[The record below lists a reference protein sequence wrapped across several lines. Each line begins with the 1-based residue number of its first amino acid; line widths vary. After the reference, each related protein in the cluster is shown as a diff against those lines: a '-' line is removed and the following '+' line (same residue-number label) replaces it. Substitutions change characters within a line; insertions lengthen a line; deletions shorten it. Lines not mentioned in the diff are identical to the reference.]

1 VKIFNNIS
9 KEKAQRIL
17 FITVLI
23 LVFGVFF
30 ISLSLLGPGDDTDKD
45 PNDKDP
51 ITDPND
57 NDDEDD
63 EDVIVYEVIKAPYS
77 SDLSVQVVRKYW
89 SLEQTTE
96 DQEMSLITYGSQYY
110 LSKGISYATENEEE
124 FEVRASLSGKVVDV
138 QDSPIYGKT
147 VTIEHTN
154 GIKTEYQSLGNVEVE
169 VDDTVAQGDVIGTSG
184 ENEYDIDAG
193 NHVHFKL
200 SINNKYV
207 DPTTV
212 YQKATNT
219 ITN

>member
-1 VKIFNNIS
+1 MDLPEPLEPIRAIRCSVKARF
-9 KEKAQRIL
+9 
-17 FITVLI
+17 
-23 LVFGVFF
+23 
-30 ISLSLLGPGDDTDKD
+30 
-45 PNDKDP
+45 
-51 ITDPND
+51 
-57 NDDEDD
+57 
-63 EDVIVYEVIKAPYS
+63 
-77 SDLSVQVVRKYW
+77 
-89 SLEQTTE
+89 
-96 DQEMSLITYGSQYY
+96 
-110 LSKGISYATENEEE
+110 
-124 FEVRASLSGKVVDV
+124 
-138 QDSPIYGKT
+138 
-147 VTIEHTN
+147 IEHTN

>member
-1 VKIFNNIS
+1 MKIFNNIS

-96 DQEMSLITYGSQYY
+96 D
-110 LSKGISYATENEEE
+110 
-124 FEVRASLSGKVVDV
+124 
-138 QDSPIYGKT
+138 
-147 VTIEHTN
+147 
-154 GIKTEYQSLGNVEVE
+154 
-169 VDDTVAQGDVIGTSG
+169 
-184 ENEYDIDAG
+184 
-193 NHVHFKL
+193 
-200 SINNKYV
+200 
-207 DPTTV
+207 
-212 YQKATNT
+212 
-219 ITN
+219 